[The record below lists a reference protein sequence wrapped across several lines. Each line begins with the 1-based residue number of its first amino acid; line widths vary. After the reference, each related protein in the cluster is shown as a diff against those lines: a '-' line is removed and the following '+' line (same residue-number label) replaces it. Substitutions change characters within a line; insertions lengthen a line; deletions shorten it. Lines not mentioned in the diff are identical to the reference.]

1 MLSAAGTEI
10 LTPRSS
16 DAWAGSVLS
25 GDDLELTVGEADW
38 WTVHRG
44 NSPVVATAIHNGRGV
59 PPELAARMRLPAEDR
74 LREEDPFTEFIIR
87 DVPNR
92 IVVHRSRFAVDLN
105 RSRDQAIYLRP
116 SSPGACASGPSRR
129 IRR

>member
-1 MLSAAGTEI
+1 MGERQRARAIGTEAM
-10 LTPRSS
+10 PQRSS
-16 DAWAGSVLS
+16 HACAGSVLS
-25 GDDLELTVGEADW
+25 GDDLELTVREADW
-38 WTVHRG
+38 WTIHRG

-59 PPELAARMRLPAEDR
+59 PPELVARMSLAAEDR

-105 RSRDQAIYLRP
+105 RSR
-116 SSPGACASGPSRR
+116 
-129 IRR
+129 